1 MKQLVL
7 DLSAGMVAVGFVST
21 MTLWMMVL
29 GA

>member
-21 MTLWMMVL
+21 MTLWMIVL
-29 GA
+29 GG

>member
-7 DLSAGMVAVGFVST
+7 DISAGMVAIGFVST
-21 MTLWMMVL
+21 ITMWIMVL